1 VYAAF
6 ALAGD
11 ASFFA
16 GGLFLTYSLYYAL
29 TEAVGRALITDLVPT
44 SLRATAMGTYA
55 TATGA
60 ALLPA
65 SLVAGALWGSVGPGA
80 PFAYG
85 AVLAAV
91 AAVLLGVTRSTLIR
105 PHNTA
110 LISTRSALC

>member
-1 VYAAF
+1 MFAVVYAGF

-11 ASFFA
+11 AFVA
-16 GGLFLTYSLYYAL
+16 GGLFLVYSVYYAL
-29 TEAVGRALITDLVPT
+29 TEGVARALIADLVPAA
-44 SLRATAMGTYA
+44 LRATAMGTYA

-65 SLVAGALWGSVGPGA
+65 SLVAGALWDGVGPGA

-85 AVLAAV
+85 AVLAAL
-91 AAVLLGVTRSTLIR
+91 AAAFLVVSRPRMIP

-110 LISTRSALC
+110 